1 MPNLVLDSVS
11 VATPDGAPFF
21 PALSLTVG
29 REAVGLFGRNG
40 SGKTTLLRAIA
51 GDGSYSGSILC
62 NGAVG
67 FLRQESIAGDRIVAD
82 VLGAAEDLARL
93 RRIEEGRPR
102 DDDLDRADWT
112 LSARLEAA
120 LAQVDLPA
128 VDWTRPYA
136 SFSGG
141 ERMR

>member
-11 VATPDGAPFF
+11 VATPDGTPLF

-67 FLRQESIAGDRIVAD
+67 FLGRKALRGIASLQMCW
-82 VLGAAEDLARL
+82 VLQK
-93 RRIEEGRPR
+93 
-102 DDDLDRADWT
+102 T
-112 LSARLEAA
+112 
-120 LAQVDLPA
+120 
-128 VDWTRPYA
+128 
-136 SFSGG
+136 
-141 ERMR
+141 